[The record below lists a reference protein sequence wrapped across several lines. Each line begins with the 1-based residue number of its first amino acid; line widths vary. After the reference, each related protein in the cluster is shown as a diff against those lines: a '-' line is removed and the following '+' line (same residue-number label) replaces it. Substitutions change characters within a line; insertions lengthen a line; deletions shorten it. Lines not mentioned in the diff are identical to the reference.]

1 MKKTISLIL
10 VLVLALSV
18 FSLSAFAA
26 DTKTEALFD
35 AIEEKKEVT
44 LTFRTGRSKN
54 FGESFSV
61 VNTVHMKGDDIAYDF
76 DNGFFKIRTI
86 TDDGNLVSFFPSFP
100 YIHMTTFLDLPFV
113 NIDYWSI
120 IEKVSNFTMD
130 FLVFVRSYE
139 TTIDGMT
146 YYVEEFS
153 DRGSVI
159 NSFYY
164 VGDEL
169 KVLKAE
175 DFAKKTIQYTYFD
188 YVAADVDS
196 GAFHRPMI
204 SFEFSAVMT
213 VVLGLLGGTATLPGA
228 SILSGLSGLSFLPF
242 V

>member
-10 VLVLALSV
+10 VFVLAFSV
-18 FSLSAFAA
+18 FALNASAAT
-26 DTKTEALFD
+26 TKTEALFD

-44 LTFRTGRSKN
+44 LTFRTGKSKN
-54 FGESFSV
+54 FGDAFSV

-76 DNGFFKIRTI
+76 DNGYFKIRTM

-130 FLVFVRSYE
+130 FLVFQGSYT
-139 TTIDGMT
+139 TTIDGVT
-146 YYVEEFS
+146 YYVEEFN
-153 DRGSVI
+153 DRGTVV

-164 VGDEL
+164 VGDDL

-175 DFAKKTIQYTYFD
+175 DSAKKTIQYTYFD
-188 YVAADVDS
+188 YVAANVDS

-213 VVLGLLGGTATLPGA
+213 VILGLLGGTATLPGA
-228 SILSGLSGLSFLPF
+228 SILSGLTFLPGI
-242 V
+242 